1 MANTLKLDKF
11 KKKKQQLEEELA
23 KKIEDLNALKKERG
37 SLEADLNVKKEN
49 ISTAEQV
56 IFDRREDLRKLE
68 IALEVMER

>member
-1 MANTLKLDKF
+1 MELEQAKQ
-11 KKKKQQLEEELA
+11 KKQQLEEELA
-23 KKIEDLNALKKERG
+23 KKIEDLNALKKDRG

-68 IALEVMER
+68 IAIEVMER

>member
-1 MANTLKLDKF
+1 MELEQAKQ
-11 KKKKQQLEEELA
+11 KKQQIEEELA

-68 IALEVMER
+68 IAIEVMER

>member
-1 MANTLKLDKF
+1 MELEQAKQ
-11 KKKKQQLEEELA
+11 KKQQLEEELA

-68 IALEVMER
+68 IAIEVMER

>member
-1 MANTLKLDKF
+1 MELEQAKQ
-11 KKKKQQLEEELA
+11 KKQQLEEELS

-68 IALEVMER
+68 IAIEVMER

>member
-1 MANTLKLDKF
+1 MELEQVKQ
-11 KKKKQQLEEELA
+11 KKQQLEEELA

-56 IFDRREDLRKLE
+56 IFDRRDDLRKLE

>member
-1 MANTLKLDKF
+1 MELEQAKQ
-11 KKKKQQLEEELA
+11 KKQQLEEELA

-56 IFDRREDLRKLE
+56 IFDKREDLRKLE
-68 IALEVMER
+68 IAIEVMER

>member
-1 MANTLKLDKF
+1 MELEQAKQ
-11 KKKKQQLEEELA
+11 KKQQLEEELA

>member
-1 MANTLKLDKF
+1 MELEQAKQ
-11 KKKKQQLEEELA
+11 KKQQLEEELA

-37 SLEADLNVKKEN
+37 SLEADLNVKREN

-68 IALEVMER
+68 IAIEVMER

>member
-1 MANTLKLDKF
+1 MELEQEKQ
-11 KKKKQQLEEELA
+11 KKQQLDEELA

-68 IALEVMER
+68 IAIEVMER

>member
-1 MANTLKLDKF
+1 MELEQVKQ
-11 KKKKQQLEEELA
+11 KKQQLEEELA

-56 IFDRREDLRKLE
+56 IFDKREDLRKLE
-68 IALEVMER
+68 IAIEVMER

>member
-1 MANTLKLDKF
+1 MELEQVKQ
-11 KKKKQQLEEELA
+11 KKQQLEEELA

>member
-1 MANTLKLDKF
+1 MELEQAKQ
-11 KKKKQQLEEELA
+11 KKQQLEEELA
-23 KKIEDLNALKKERG
+23 KKTEDLNALKKERG

-68 IALEVMER
+68 IAIEVMER

>member
-1 MANTLKLDKF
+1 MELEQEKQ
-11 KKKKQQLEEELA
+11 KKQQLDEELA
-23 KKIEDLNALKKERG
+23 KKIEDLNALKKESG

-68 IALEVMER
+68 IAIEVMER

>member
-1 MANTLKLDKF
+1 MELEQVKQ
-11 KKKKQQLEEELA
+11 KKQQLEEELA

-68 IALEVMER
+68 IAIEVMER

>member
-1 MANTLKLDKF
+1 MELEQTKQ
-11 KKKKQQLEEELA
+11 KKQQLEEELA

-68 IALEVMER
+68 IAIEVMER